1 MHCPCFGVNVLALC
15 ATQRRTQLNVSR
27 MPVACMHRLPLC
39 IWDLCAFLHTLRL
52 YASRF
57 PAACMHRLPYAFE
70 TCAFLCIIATQHFA
84 LSNSLYAAL
93 AFMHLGLARFS
104 AYIAT
109 QRFALSSGLY
119 ASLAFMRLGLVC
131 FSAYIATQRFAL
143 SSGLCIPLACPH
155 IWLPGASCQSLK
167 AHR

>member
-39 IWDLCAFLHTLRL
+39 IWDLRVFMHNCDSTLRAFQRLVCIACL
-52 YASRF
+52 YAF
-57 PAACMHRLPYAFE
+57 G

-84 LSNSLYAAL
+84 LSNSLYASL

-109 QRFALSSGLY
+109 QRFALSNGLY

-143 SSGLCIPLACPH
+143 SSGLCIPLVCPH